1 MKHKLDLLFPI
12 MLWGSL
18 LICCV
23 FSILIGIR
31 FYERTTDQI
40 SATYESRTA
49 LSYLREKIHQND
61 EYGNISLGT
70 LDGVDSLIIE
80 QTYHDKIFYTYI
92 YAYENALWELMVQ
105 DGIDVSPK
113 DGTKILEVTDLTME
127 ESAKGL
133 FQFTY
138 TNPEGQIIR
147 SSVSVLSQ

>member
-1 MKHKLDLLFPI
+1 MKHKLDLLFP
-12 MLWGSL
+12 MLLWGAL

-61 EYGNISLGT
+61 ENGNISLGT

-80 QTYHDKIFYTYI
+80 QTYHDKIFFTYI

-113 DGTKILEVTDLTME
+113 DGTKILEVTDLKMK

-138 TNPEGQIIR
+138 TNPDGR
-147 SSVSVLSQ
+147 SITSTVSVLSQ